1 MVRKAALVV
10 LMCMVV
16 ASLALAKEGSWT
28 GWVTDTHCG
37 VKGTNAGHKK
47 CATDCV
53 KGMGAKYALYDGA
66 SKKVFIL
73 SDQEKAETFAAQEVV
88 VKGDLDEASN
98 TIKVAS
104 IEAKK

>member
-10 LMCMVV
+10 LMLMVV

-28 GWVTDTHCG
+28 GWVSDSHCAA
-37 VKGTNAGHKK
+37 KGANAGHKD
-47 CATDCV
+47 CATKCV
-53 KGMGAKYALYDGA
+53 KGMGAKYVLYEPS
-66 SKKVFIL
+66 SKKAYVL
-73 SDQEKAETFAAQEVV
+73 SDQEKAESFVAQEVV
-88 VKGDLDEASN
+88 VKGDIDEASN